1 MRVEILCTIIP
12 LTYVILERNT
22 SARSFPGSLHSSRR
36 DIDFMVMVVDRF
48 ESKPFNRRSYPWSGL
63 TKQA

>member
-1 MRVEILCTIIP
+1 M
-12 LTYVILERNT
+12 YDN
-22 SARSFPGSLHSSRR
+22 SFNVCNSRADVFRPGSLHSSRR